1 MNYWWVNQNQTFK
14 QEYDGGYM
22 WSPKTN
28 SNGGRSEYYLNMTR
42 VIPGDWVFS
51 YKGQRIVA
59 LGVVRSKGYSASKPK
74 EFGDV
79 GDNWSEEGW
88 RVDVDYNLLHNKIQP
103 AQNMD
108 KIGHLLPERYSPLQ
122 KNGHGN
128 QVYLCAIGDEFAE
141 TLLGLIGE
149 DLPQVE
155 TSQIEVLLDTAL
167 AEKLNQEGGLTETE
181 VEQVIKARRGQ
192 GIFRANL
199 EKIELSCRVT
209 GVSNSKHLIASH
221 IKPWSKSNNRERLD
235 GNNGLRLSPHI
246 DHLFD
251 KGHIT
256 FSDNGDLMFSASVDK
271 EALEKWQIRRMNV
284 GTFNE
289 HQLKYLKYHRESVF
303 NK

>member
-1 MNYWWVNQNQTFK
+1 MNYWWVNQNRTFK

-74 EFGDV
+74 EFGDA

-103 AQNMD
+103 AQSMD

-122 KNGHGN
+122 QNGHGN
-128 QVYLCAIGDEFAE
+128 QVYLCAIGNEFAE

-155 TSQIEVLLDTAL
+155 TSGVEVLLDKAL
-167 AEKLNQEGGLTETE
+167 ADKFKEDGELTETE
-181 VEQVIKARRGQ
+181 VEQVTKSRRGQ
-192 GIFRANL
+192 GVFRANL
-199 EKIELSCRVT
+199 EKLESGCRVT
-209 GVSNSKHLIASH
+209 GVTNSKHLIASH

-235 GNNGLRLSPHI
+235 GNNGLLLSPHV

-256 FSDNGDLMFSASVDK
+256 FSDNGDLMISASADK
-271 EALEKWQIRRMNV
+271 EALDKWQIRALNV
-284 GTFNE
+284 GSFNK
-289 HQLKYLKYHRESVF
+289 HQLVYLKYHRESVF
-303 NK
+303 N